1 MNYIEEQNEDFKDI
15 LENLHRELEDDEEN
29 FVEYKKT
36 MLKKV
41 MNLENNLKNCVEKQE
56 WSVIKR
62 KLDEF
67 ENQISKISSSVEK
80 VNKLFSSTDGNLI
93 NAELYERIKQLEN
106 NIESQDKQMRMKNII
121 IKGLK
126 KGNSGT
132 REEVAEM
139 LKKELFVEPEIE
151 ECQVIREGSN
161 STDRIIMVKLKNY
174 EDKRIIMT
182 RRVLLKGKNFIIHDD
197 LTRNERQA
205 QFFIRERAREERIKG
220 AFVKV
225 FRGKLF
231 VNGECWVY
239 AQNYVNA
246 DNYRFIRPI
255 KETAV

>member
-1 MNYIEEQNEDFKDI
+1 M
-15 LENLHRELEDDEEN
+15 
-29 FVEYKKT
+29 
-36 MLKKV
+36 MLTKV
-41 MNLENNLKNCVEKQE
+41 MNLENNLKNCVEIHE
-56 WSVIKR
+56 WSVIKT

-67 ENQISKISSSVEK
+67 EVQISKISSSVEK

-93 NAELYERIKQLEN
+93 NAGLYERIKKLEN
-106 NIESQDKQMRMKNII
+106 NIESQDKQMRMRNII

-151 ECQVIREGSN
+151 ECRVIREGSN

-246 DNYRFIRPI
+246 DNYRFIRPV